1 MILDT
6 ADQRLS
12 VNGLFTFDTNVN
24 RKTTTSGYGFPL
36 RKAASNRYC
45 NVNAPLLRKTAS
57 KRYCNVN
64 AESKTK
70 NRTFSLSDSVV
81 DHLSQLSIVQ
91 W

>member
-6 ADQRLS
+6 ADRRLS

-24 RKTTTSGYGFPL
+24 RKTITNGYGPLL
-36 RKAASNRYC
+36 RKAAS
-45 NVNAPLLRKTAS
+45 KI
-57 KRYCNVN
+57 YCNVN

-81 DHLSQLSIVQ
+81 DQLS
-91 W
+91 